1 MEKDNIKTIR
11 DFIIPQFTLL
21 ASPEQD
27 EIIQKRE
34 QEAEREHEKELQAK
48 KKLEF
53 EHSGVPKRYWNES
66 FETWKA
72 RNADDEKRLQAV
84 IEYSHKENN
93 DSVLL
98 LLGPK
103 GVGKTH
109 LGSSI
114 IRDAGG
120 TFISVEEMIFKYECS
135 MDFHSE
141 TNRVNLMNFYST
153 TPMLVID
160 EIGRSMQQAKEDAIL
175 NYVLRRRYE
184 NMLPTVLIS
193 NLKKEDLLKK
203 LGDAVVDR
211 LKETC
216 QCVEFVGESYRPEK
230 RKIA

>member
-1 MEKDNIKTIR
+1 M
-11 DFIIPQFTLL
+11 
-21 ASPEQD
+21 
-27 EIIQKRE
+27 
-34 QEAEREHEKELQAK
+34 
-48 KKLEF
+48 
-53 EHSGVPKRYWNES
+53 
-66 FETWKA
+66 
-72 RNADDEKRLQAV
+72 
-84 IEYSHKENN
+84 
-93 DSVLL
+93 
-98 LLGPK
+98 
-103 GVGKTH
+103 GKTH

-193 NLKKEDLLKK
+193 NLQKTDLMKK

>member
-1 MEKDNIKTIR
+1 MDNIKTMK
-11 DFIIPQFTLL
+11 DFKIPQFTLITT
-21 ASPEQD
+21 PEQ
-27 EIIQKRE
+27 EEFVRQKE
-34 QEAEREHEKELQAK
+34 AEAERERMLELLAK
-48 KKLEF
+48 KKQEF
-53 EHSGVPKRYWNES
+53 ENSGVPKRYWNES
-66 FETWKA
+66 FDTWKT
-72 RNADDEKRLQAV
+72 RNADDEKRLQTV
-84 IEYSHKENN
+84 IEYSHQESN

-109 LGSSI
+109 LGASI
-114 IRDAGG
+114 IREAGG

-211 LKETC
+211 LTETC
-216 QCVEFVGESYRPEK
+216 KSVEFVGESYRLGK